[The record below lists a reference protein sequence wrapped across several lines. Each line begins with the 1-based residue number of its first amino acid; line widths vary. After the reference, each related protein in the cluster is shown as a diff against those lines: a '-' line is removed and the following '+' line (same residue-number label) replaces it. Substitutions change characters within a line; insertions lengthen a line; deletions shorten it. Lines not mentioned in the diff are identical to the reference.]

1 MTSKV
6 IELRKRTDKEDPVD
20 LRKTQG
26 KGQRK
31 TVTQKTPKKL
41 DSNPAQQAQDAGA
54 SCQERARLNTRTAM

>member
-6 IELRKRTDKEDPVD
+6 IELRKRTDKDPVD

-26 KGQRK
+26 KGQRG

-41 DSNPAQQAQDAGA
+41 DSSPARQAQGAGA
-54 SCQERARLNTRTAM
+54 SCPERARLHTRTAM